1 MKNNLII
8 SNKFMVM
15 SLCFVAY
22 FSTIAAM
29 EPLQQRLC
37 KRSEVPGE
45 LVVEK
50 KIRLIT
56 PEEVALAEVQT
67 TVKVLCDGVSRS
79 SYSLV
84 KFKPQGPGDYDN
96 SQQFGLKVLDQGQEI
111 GHIVYEAFSDED
123 EDADSDEE
131 IDESCSKTGSIGELI
146 VEKAYRKQNLGRRL
160 LDKACQHLQALN
172 CDSIVLVAAPEE
184 KSMLQK
190 LVGFYTKAGFRVENK
205 EDLPKIVASSD
216 DNPAV
221 PMYKKLRK

>member
-131 IDESCSKTGSIGELI
+131 II